1 MAECTLFT
9 RPHVKNAKTFLLDTN
24 VLLHDPRSI
33 YNFEEH
39 NVVLPVEVLE
49 ELDRFKTEPGERGQN
64 SRQVHRELRKLFT
77 ATPGSMTK
85 GVKLPSGGRLSVV
98 INPFLISEPAGNAGW
113 TKLKTLFPRF
123 DRMDNRI
130 LACCVYLTETLK
142 GRSKFALVTKDINM
156 QLKALS
162 LGLQAEDYRND
173 KVEENVHDAETHA
186 TLKVSVHE
194 LQRFASS
201 GGLHLD
207 GARGAR
213 LEVNEYVLLRAEDGH
228 TMPARHRGDGE
239 LVRLQIPQF
248 VRAMGGVPIKPRNLE
263 QQYFLDALLDP
274 TISLVTC
281 YGRAGTG
288 KTILSITAGLHEI
301 TQQHYDGLSITRPVV
316 PMGREIGFLPG
327 DLNEKMSPWL
337 QPYYDALSLILPAK
351 PQSDPAFADKK
362 KSKRHGQ
369 HPFGGET
376 SESSGG
382 SGKPYQRL
390 MDAGIIEI
398 EALTFIRGRSI
409 PNRFFILDE
418 AQQLTPHE
426 VKTVISRMSEGSKLV
441 LIGDPTQIDNPYVDA
456 QSNGLVYARSKLGDQ
471 AIAAHVKLARG
482 ERSELA
488 NLAVKML

>member
-1 MAECTLFT
+1 MPA
-9 RPHVKNAKTFLLDTN
+9 KNAKTFLLDTN

-39 NVVLPVEVLE
+39 TVVIPVEVLE

-77 ATPGSMTK
+77 SVPGSMTK
-85 GVKLPSGGRLSVV
+85 GVKLPSGGKLSVV
-98 INPFLISEPAGNAGW
+98 INPFLIDEPVGNRGW
-113 TKLKTLFPRF
+113 TALKTQFPKL

-130 LACCVYLTETLK
+130 LACCVYLTESLK
-142 GRSKFALVTKDINM
+142 GRSRFALVTKDINM

-173 KVEENVHDAETHA
+173 KVPENVHDSEPHA
-186 TLKVSVHE
+186 ALRVDSYE

-201 GGLHLD
+201 GGLQLPD
-207 GARGAR
+207 NRVAK
-213 LEVNEYVLLRAEDGH
+213 LEVNDYVLLKGEDGH
-228 TMPARHRGDGE
+228 TMPARHKGGGE
-239 LVRLQIPQF
+239 LVRLMIPQF
-248 VRAMGGVPIKPRNLE
+248 VRAMGGAPIKPRNLE

-281 YGRAGTG
+281 YGKAGTG
-288 KTILSITAGLHEI
+288 KTILSIAAGLHSVSL
-301 TQQHYDGLSITRPVV
+301 QHYDGMSITRPVV

-351 PQSDPAFADKK
+351 PQVDPKFADKK
-362 KSKRHGQ
+362 KSKRHAGS
-369 HPFGGET
+369 FEG
-376 SESSGG
+376 ESS
-382 SGKPYQRL
+382 SAGKPYQRL
-390 MDAGIIEI
+390 IDAGVIEI

-409 PNRFFILDE
+409 PNRFFVLDE

-456 QSNGLVYARSKLGDQ
+456 QSNGLVYARSKLTDQ
-471 AIAAHVKLARG
+471 SLAAHVKLSRG

-488 NLAVKML
+488 NLAVRLL